1 LNDTLHTMNF
11 WLRIAAP
18 TLRRPV
24 ERWAFVVLALAL
36 LGGCASLPPQ
46 TPRDPV
52 YAIEQPESTKLGMAF
67 AALSQA
73 HDGHSGF
80 KVLLSGREAFIARA
94 ASARAAERTID
105 LQYFSAGE
113 GTSTD
118 ALLSVLADAAGR
130 GVRVRVLLDDI
141 EPQTRRFALR
151 VQALGGDVQVR
162 LFNPFWRSGD
172 SMAARIVEFS
182 AAPARLNRRMHN
194 KLWLADNAVAVFG
207 SRNLGDA
214 YFDLDGEAN
223 FSDVDLLVVGP
234 VVADLSAS
242 FDAYWNSTAA
252 VPLRDVDSRAG
263 RAMAAAIRAD
273 LADRWHACNEL
284 PPCTWLHAPE
294 LPNALRDATLA
305 LHWAPA
311 RFFDDPPVGGKSSWA
326 AWFEHGGLDDSLV
339 RDELLLVAPYFI
351 PSAEGLEHLR
361 RLANAGVRVALL
373 TNSLASTDSP
383 AAHAGYV
390 AYRKDLLEFGIEV
403 YELRTLPGQRHGAVH
418 RWGQPSP
425 ASLHA
430 KFVVQ
435 DRRRVMLGSKNQD
448 PRSRLHNT
456 ESWLVIDSEALARE
470 LTELFDEATALHH
483 VYRVDLD
490 AAAAHSHL
498 RWTTEQDGK
507 LLTFDVEPE
516 TDLGLRLWR
525 SLLGALIPEHLL

>member
-1 LNDTLHTMNF
+1 MEGAVIVGLG
-11 WLRIAAP
+11 RV
-18 TLRRPV
+18 RRQTW
-24 ERWAFVVLALAL
+24 RWMSVALMLGL
-36 LGGCASLPPQ
+36 LGGCASQPPE
-46 TPRDPV
+46 TAREPA
-52 YAIEQPESTKLGMAF
+52 YAIERPESTTLGKAF
-67 AALSQA
+67 PALSQA

-94 ASARAAERTID
+94 ASARAAERAID

-113 GTSTD
+113 GPSTD

-130 GVRVRVLLDDI
+130 GVRIRVLLDDI
-141 EPQTRRFALR
+141 EPQTRRFAER
-151 VQALGGDVQVR
+151 AQALGGDVQVK
-162 LFNPFWRSGD
+162 LFNPFVRSGD
-172 SMAARIVEFS
+172 SMAARIFEFGT
-182 AAPARLNRRMHN
+182 APARLNRRMHN

-214 YFDLDGEAN
+214 YFDLDDDAN
-223 FSDVDLLVVGP
+223 FSDIDLLVVGP
-234 VVADLSAS
+234 VVGDLSAS
-242 FDAYWNSTAA
+242 FDAYWNSAAA
-252 VPLRDVDSRAG
+252 VPLRDVDPRAG
-263 RAMAAAIRAD
+263 PAEVPAIRAE
-273 LADRWHACNEL
+273 LANRWHACNDL
-284 PPCTWLHAPE
+284 PPCTWLQAPE
-294 LPNALRDATLA
+294 LPTALRDASLA

-326 AWFEHGGLDDSLV
+326 AWFEHGGLDDGLA
-339 RDELLLVAPYFI
+339 RDELLLVSPYFV

-361 RLANAGVRVALL
+361 RLAAAGVRVALL

-383 AAHAGYV
+383 AAHAGYA
-390 AYRKDLLEFGIEV
+390 AYRKNLLEFGIEV
-403 YELRTLPGQRHGAVH
+403 YELRPLAGHKHGVIH

-456 ESWLVIDSEALARE
+456 ESWLVIDSPALARE

-483 VYRVDLD
+483 VYRVELD
-490 AAAAHSHL
+490 AAGAHAGV
-498 RWTTEQDGK
+498 RWTTEQDGEVQ
-507 LLTFDVEPE
+507 TFAVEPE

-525 SLLGALIPEHLL
+525 SLLGVLIPEHLL